1 MRHEPDA
8 GSPGSRCLPT
18 GADPRPL
25 RTRGAGRTGVVAA
38 VVYHTPDDFAGQ
50 VRVRRVR
57 FRSQDDRFAILD
69 ADVDGEPVT
78 LRLRDIPLSVEAE
91 DVLHVT
97 GRWQTHPTHG
107 RQVVVRAA
115 QAATPQGR
123 RAALSFLGSIEGVGP
138 GRAEKLLALLGADL
152 FAAVDA
158 DPEGCFLAL
167 PGVGAKTARRAAES
181 WRSRRGLRELHLLLA
196 EHGLARLATRLD
208 KHYGGPGAAEAAI
221 RADPYRLT
229 ELHGVGFLTADKIAR
244 SVGVDPSSPRR
255 AHAVIVH
262 LLREAEG
269 DGHSFL
275 PWSGAAGLG
284 PRAEALLGSACPHER
299 VLELA
304 REGTVRLESLSDGR
318 TAVYRA
324 ATHRRERRVARRLRE
339 LATAPM
345 RPDGARASAR
355 PLPGELTEQQQQ
367 AIHNALTNGLSVVT
381 GGPGTGKS
389 SLIRALLTTARSEDL
404 RVELCAPTGRA
415 ARRMT
420 QLAGA
425 AEPAATVHRRVEW
438 DPIEN
443 RPGRG
448 TDHPLDADLV
458 ICDEASMLNLQTI
471 EMLLDA
477 LAPSSGLVLVGDVDQ
492 LPPIGAGKPFADL
505 IDSDAAPIVRLTR
518 IFRQAA
524 RSMIVQ
530 TAHAMNAGRPP
541 DFRTR
546 PDMERDVFFIARND
560 PAAVAD
566 EIVQLA
572 ARRLPT
578 FYDADPVRDV
588 QVLSPI
594 YKGPMGILEL
604 NRRLRERLNP
614 DGAPACRGRLRIG
627 DKLIQTRNDHATG
640 LLNGQVA
647 ELLEDHPGTEPSK
660 GELLLDVDGD
670 RVAVPYERTGS
681 LVHAYAIS
689 VHKSQG
695 SEIPVVVVPVH
706 RSHAI
711 MLTRNLLYTAVSRA
725 SRALVI
731 VGQREAIALGVRR
744 AEGAARF
751 SRLPELLDGRRERPA
766 RP

>member
-1 MRHEPDA
+1 VPDPC
-8 GSPGSRCLPT
+8 S
-18 GADPRPL
+18 L
-25 RTRGAGRTGVVAA
+25 RTGGAVRTGVVAA
-38 VVYHTPDDFAGQ
+38 VTDDTPDDFAGQ

-57 FRSQDDRFAILD
+57 FRSQDDRFAILEAD
-69 ADVDGEPVT
+69 ANDGPVT
-78 LRLRDIPLSVEAE
+78 LRLRDIPLVVEAE
-91 DVLHVT
+91 DVLHVR

-115 QAATPQGR
+115 QPATPRGR
-123 RAALSFLGSIEGVGP
+123 RAALSFLGSIDGVGP
-138 GRAEKLLALLGADL
+138 GRAEKLIALLGADL
-152 FAAVDA
+152 FTAVDA
-158 DPEGCFLAL
+158 DPENCFLAL

-181 WRSRRGLRELHLLLA
+181 WRARRGLRELHLLLA

-208 KHYGGPGAAEAAI
+208 KHYGGPGSADAAI

-229 ELHGVGFLTADKIAR
+229 ELHGVGFITADKIA
-244 SVGVDPSSPRR
+244 STVGVDPASPRR
-255 AHAVIVH
+255 AHAAIVH

-275 PWSGAAGLG
+275 PWSGTGGLG
-284 PRAEALLGSACPHER
+284 PRAEALLGSMCPHER
-299 VLELA
+299 ALELA
-304 REGTVRLESLSDGR
+304 REGTVRLEPIADGR

-339 LATAPM
+339 LAGAPI

-355 PLPGELTEQQQQ
+355 RLPSELTEQQQQ
-367 AIHNALTNGLSVVT
+367 AIRSALRNGLSVVT

-389 SLIRALLTTARSEDL
+389 TLIRSLLATARGENL

-425 AEPAATVHRRVEW
+425 AEPAATVHRLVEW

-443 RPGRG
+443 RPGR
-448 TDHPLDADLV
+448 DAEHPLDADLV
-458 ICDEASMLNLQTI
+458 VCDEASMLNLQTI

-477 LAPSSGLVLVGDVDQ
+477 LAPASGLVLVGDVDQ

-505 IDSDAAPIVRLTR
+505 IDSGKVPVERLTR

-530 TAHAMNAGRPP
+530 TAHAMNAGRQP
-541 DFRTR
+541 DFRAQS
-546 PDMERDVFFIARND
+546 ELQRDVFFIPRDN

-566 EIVQLA
+566 EIVELA
-572 ARRLPT
+572 ARRLPA
-578 FYDADPVRDV
+578 FYDADPLREI

-594 YKGPMGILEL
+594 YKGPVGILEL

-614 DGAPACRGRLRIG
+614 DGAEACRGRFRLG
-627 DKLIQTRNDHATG
+627 DKLIQTRNDHLTG
-640 LLNGQVA
+640 LVNGQVA
-647 ELLEDHPGTEPSK
+647 ELVEDRPGGEPGE
-660 GELLLDVDGD
+660 GELVLDVDGD
-670 RVAVPYERTGS
+670 RVVVPYDRAAS

-706 RSHAI
+706 RSQAM
-711 MLTRNLLYTAVSRA
+711 MLSRNLLYTAVSRA
-725 SRALVI
+725 SRALVL
-731 VGQREAIALGVRR
+731 VGQREAIVLGVRR
-744 AEGAARF
+744 AEGASRF
-751 SRLPELLDGRRERPA
+751 SRLPALLDGRGEQPVRP
-766 RP
+766 